1 MNCLKFSYN
10 YKKSTLPEEF
20 SWFQMC
26 TKIKC
31 PRKWYEKFKFIADN
45 NTHYDG
51 WKCTRFHLLTLLNET
66 PNIIHD
72 KINTHSI
79 EGMAFFAKNI
89 IWVFI
94 KVNLYDD
101 WNYMIIN
108 MAFHGG
114 WMGPSN
120 LRSLAFIHLFFNQP
134 IYLIHRLAVIGT
146 TNNYLVDSYSSLIT
160 ISSCC
165 ILTLKTQRVQSYTNK
180 LTGLWGPVSCL
191 VLCLWRMA

>member
-1 MNCLKFSYN
+1 
-10 YKKSTLPEEF
+10 
-20 SWFQMC
+20 MC

-31 PRKWYEKFKFIADN
+31 PRTWYEKFKFIADN
-45 NTHYDG
+45 NNTHYDG
-51 WKCTRFHLLTLLNET
+51 WKCMRFHLLTLLNET

-191 VLCLWRMA
+191 VPCLWRMA